1 MTAPLIA
8 LSGIDG
14 SGKTTQAARLVSW
27 LQPRFPRTQGVK
39 ARLTALQG
47 IFALSE
53 DLFGD
58 PYDYHPRIPATLRE
72 FTIACDLLA
81 WSRDTLEPLLGEGSP
96 VIWDR
101 SPLCYETYARCYGAD
116 MTWPS
121 QLLSRVRQPDLI
133 ILLDLEADASVR
145 RVQARAHQP
154 HQTDEDT
161 ALLSVARDTYLE
173 LAKQRENVVV
183 VDAGLDPDEVTA
195 RLQVVVTDHLS
206 RVQGTT

>member
-1 MTAPLIA
+1 MSAPLIA

-27 LQPRFPRTQGVK
+27 LQESYPGTEGVK

-58 PYDYHPRIPATLRE
+58 PYDYHPRIPASLRE

-81 WSRDTLEPLLGEGSP
+81 WSRDTLEPLLTQGSP
-96 VIWDR
+96 VVWDR

-116 MTWPS
+116 MTWPR
-121 QLLSRVRQPDLI
+121 QLLSLVRQPDLI
-133 ILLDLEADASVR
+133 ILLDLQADASVR

-154 HQTDEDT
+154 LQTDED
-161 ALLSVARDTYLE
+161 AVLLSKARATYLD
-173 LAKQRENVVV
+173 LAKERANVVI
-183 VDAGLDPDEVTA
+183 VDADQHPDEVA
-195 RLQVVVTDHLS
+195 ALLQRLVIEHLAL
-206 RVQGTT
+206 

>member
-1 MTAPLIA
+1 MNAPLIA

-27 LQPRFPRTQGVK
+27 LQEQHRGAHSVK
-39 ARLTALQG
+39 ARLTALQA

-81 WSRDTLEPLLGEGSP
+81 WSRDTLEPLLAEGSP

-116 MTWPS
+116 MTWPM
-121 QLLSRVRQPDLI
+121 QLLSRVRQPELI
-133 ILLDLEADASVR
+133 LLLDLPAEASVR

-161 ALLSVARDTYLE
+161 ALLSMARATYLE
-173 LAKQRENVVV
+173 LAKDRNNVVI
-183 VDAGLDPDEVTA
+183 VDADRDPDEVTTL
-195 RLQVVVTDHLS
+195 LQQAVVHHVAL
-206 RVQGTT
+206 